1 MTPGSPAG
9 WLTGWVDRLGP
20 VTSRRFFLATF
31 ALFTAA
37 GLCWTVAT
45 PLFNAPDEPQHVLRA
60 VTVVHGEIA
69 EPQVRGRPGG
79 YTAVRAPATFVS
91 GSAARCFAFRN
102 DIPVSCAHY
111 SHSERAVRT
120 AAEYG
125 RYPPAYYLVV
135 GVPSLVSSALNTVYA
150 MRLVAVLLVAALLA
164 LGAASVAELGEQRI
178 AAIGYAF
185 AITPMALFLGSVVN
199 PSGVEIAA
207 AISLWASGSVLAVQ
221 SRDRIDP
228 RLLRRAGIAAAALA
242 LCRQLGPL
250 WVAII
255 AVVVALL
262 AGRAGLR
269 NLVQNRATRA
279 WGALVAVSVVAQ
291 VAWVALAGGL
301 NLTNP
306 GAASH
311 DPTSLVLR
319 TSFGDSF
326 RVLSQMVG
334 NFGWLD
340 TPVPRGVL
348 VAWVFVLGLLLVLA
362 LAWSS
367 RLRAAVLG
375 GILALAIAIPIVLEA
390 SSAKGA
396 GYLWQGRYGLP
407 LAAGVPIVAGILIA
421 RATNAPALRGRL
433 AGILAAVFVFGQ
445 FVAFGQRLR
454 RSTVGYDA
462 TFFFFVHPR
471 WNPPVPVILLLVAY
485 LVVIAALAI
494 WLLWMPPL
502 TDTPSAEVE
511 PPARSSAGHADVA
524 TTTNSL

>member
-1 MTPGSPAG
+1 
-9 WLTGWVDRLGP
+9 
-20 VTSRRFFLATF
+20 
-31 ALFTAA
+31 
-37 GLCWTVAT
+37 
-45 PLFNAPDEPQHVLRA
+45 
-60 VTVVHGEIA
+60 
-69 EPQVRGRPGG
+69 
-79 YTAVRAPATFVS
+79 
-91 GSAARCFAFRN
+91 
-102 DIPVSCAHY
+102 
-111 SHSERAVRT
+111 
-120 AAEYG
+120 
-125 RYPPAYYLVV
+125 
-135 GVPSLVSSALNTVYA
+135 
-150 MRLVAVLLVAALLA
+150 
-164 LGAASVAELGEQRI
+164 
-178 AAIGYAF
+178 
-185 AITPMALFLGSVVN
+185 
-199 PSGVEIAA
+199 
-207 AISLWASGSVLAVQ
+207 
-221 SRDRIDP
+221 
-228 RLLRRAGIAAAALA
+228 
-242 LCRQLGPL
+242 
-250 WVAII
+250 
-255 AVVVALL
+255 
-262 AGRAGLR
+262 
-269 NLVQNRATRA
+269 
-279 WGALVAVSVVAQ
+279 VSVVAQ

-326 RVLSQMVG
+326 RFLSQMVG

-445 FVAFGQRLR
+445 FVAFGQSLR